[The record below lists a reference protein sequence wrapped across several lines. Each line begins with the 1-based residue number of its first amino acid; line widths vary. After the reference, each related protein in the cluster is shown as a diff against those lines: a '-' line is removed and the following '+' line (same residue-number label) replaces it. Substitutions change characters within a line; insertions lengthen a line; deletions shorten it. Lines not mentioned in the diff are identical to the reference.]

1 MSPIRLIRFQQ
12 YLTNMG
18 FQRKT
23 ENMCRTGGEMP
34 LADRTED
41 KGKVTSPHSGTR
53 VQM

>member
-1 MSPIRLIRFQQ
+1 MSPIRLIQFQR
-12 YLTNMG
+12 YLTNME
-18 FQRKT
+18 FQRKKKICAGRGV
-23 ENMCRTGGEMP
+23 EP